1 MGLTLRRRGRAR
13 KAEWRKYQNGH
24 GQHKWEAESRTSAKP
39 NRTATMKVA
48 FLLVQMDEDS
58 AKGKGAEKYFLKDRY
73 SVKRCNAKQVG
84 N

>member
-1 MGLTLRRRGRAR
+1 M
-13 KAEWRKYQNGH
+13 E
-24 GQHKWEAESRTSAKP
+24 
-39 NRTATMKVA
+39 VA